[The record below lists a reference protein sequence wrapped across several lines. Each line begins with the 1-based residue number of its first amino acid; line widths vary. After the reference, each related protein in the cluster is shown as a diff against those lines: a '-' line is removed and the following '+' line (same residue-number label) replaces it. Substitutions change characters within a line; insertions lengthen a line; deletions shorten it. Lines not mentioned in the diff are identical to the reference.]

1 MSLKFEPLVSKWIQ
15 WRVDR
20 QCFSSTVE
28 SSETLAAKWGRWG
41 GIPLTQ
47 PYFSEEFSRSVTS
60 ESTAVRDPMKLVLV
74 VKPGVPHKIDETA
87 VTESAEDVD
96 VDRDVD
102 LDLDVSDENTRQ
114 LIAFALGEQHFC
126 VDIMSVREIRAWTG
140 TTELPNTAAFVRGV
154 INLRGVIVP
163 IIDLRTRF
171 GQGETDPTKSHV
183 VVIVEVGDKLNGL
196 LVDAVTD
203 ILTIRTDSV
212 QTIPETD
219 GEAENPY
226 LDGLIRQKDGMVALI
241 ALDRLIGRTV
251 VH

>member
-1 MSLKFEPLVSKWIQ
+1 M
-15 WRVDR
+15 
-20 QCFSSTVE
+20 
-28 SSETLAAKWGRWG
+28 
-41 GIPLTQ
+41 
-47 PYFSEEFSRSVTS
+47 
-60 ESTAVRDPMKLVLV
+60 
-74 VKPGVPHKIDETA
+74 IDETA
-87 VTESAEDVD
+87 VTETAEGVNVD
-96 VDRDVD
+96 HD
-102 LDLDVSDENTRQ
+102 LDLDIADGNATQ
-114 LIAFALGEQHFC
+114 LIAFSLGEQFYC

-203 ILTIRTDSV
+203 ILTIRTDDV
-212 QTIPETD
+212 QAIPETD
-219 GEAENPY
+219 GETENPY
-226 LDGLIRQKDGMVALI
+226 LDGLIRQNDGMVALI
-241 ALDRLIGRTV
+241 ALDRLLGKAS